1 MPDAMDVLRRELE
14 FVDAASALRL
24 LKAIRRLDRPG
35 SLTLVLVDEDRR
47 LVDFFVVEDGAEQL
61 VYVVERIVEADW
73 PEVTALFLV
82 TDRTGEV
89 PADRPDDEL
98 VWMELASLAS
108 FYGVTLL
115 DWFVVWG
122 TTAFSVAE
130 FAPVPA
136 QW

>member
-14 FVDAASALRL
+14 FVDAASALSL
-24 LKAIRRLDRPG
+24 LRAIRRLDRPG
-35 SLTLVLVDEDRR
+35 SLTLVLVDDDRC
-47 LVDFFVVEDGAEQL
+47 LVDFFVVEDGAEQMI
-61 VYVVERIVEADW
+61 YVVEKIVEEDW
-73 PEVTALFLV
+73 PDVTAIVLV

-98 VWMELASLAS
+98 VWMELSSLAT

-122 TTAFSVAE
+122 TNAFSVAE

>member
-14 FVDAASALRL
+14 FVDAASAMSL
-24 LKAIRRLDRPG
+24 LKAIRRLDRPD
-35 SLTLVLVDEDRR
+35 SLTLVLVDDDRR